1 MSADDSNS
9 CLHLVVESRITPLLF
24 FQKPD
29 SPDGKTTS
37 PAARGAEE

>member
-24 FQKPD
+24 FPETRLTGRQD
-29 SPDGKTTS
+29 DITCGT
-37 PAARGAEE
+37 GC